1 MHIQKEKE
9 DPEDALFKLVKSYD
23 QIKHYDEAFKC
34 LRKLLS
40 ISDDTE
46 KKAHYIL
53 TIGQLMEKKEDFK
66 TAVRHYRRA
75 LRLKPSIAST
85 SYLINNNLGF
95 SLNKLGKY
103 KEGEK
108 YCIAAIKVID
118 LMSNAH
124 KNLGISLEGQLHF
137 NEAAAEYVD
146 AVRVNP
152 DDCRPL
158 KHLETLLDSQ
168 PELECEFAEQQRLCR
183 QAVDNFQKEF
193 QIKQKH
199 QQKYDTKK
207 LHPG

>member
-1 MHIQKEKE
+1 MHTQKEKK
-9 DPEDALFKLVKSYD
+9 DPEDALFKLVKSHN
-23 QIKHYDEAFKC
+23 QIKHYDEAFKY

-40 ISDDTE
+40 ISNDIE
-46 KKAHYIL
+46 NKAYYVL
-53 TIGQLMEKKEDFK
+53 YMGTLMEKKEDFK
-66 TAVRHYRRA
+66 AAVRYYRKA
-75 LRLKPSIAST
+75 LRLEPTNT
-85 SYLINNNLGF
+85 SVLYFINNNLGF

-108 YCIAAIKVID
+108 YCIAAIKVVD

-124 KNLGISLEGQLHF
+124 KNLGISLEGQLRY

-168 PELECEFAEQQRLCR
+168 PELKSEFAEQLKFCR
-183 QAVDNFQKEF
+183 HLVDVYKKRR
-193 QIKQKH
+193 QIMQKH

-207 LHPG
+207 LHPN